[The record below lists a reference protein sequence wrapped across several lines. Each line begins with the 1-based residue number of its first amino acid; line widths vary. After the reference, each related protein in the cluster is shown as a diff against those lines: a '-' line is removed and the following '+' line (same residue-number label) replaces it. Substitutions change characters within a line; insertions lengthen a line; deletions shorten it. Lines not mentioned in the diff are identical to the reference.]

1 MAIIL
6 ALCAAGVYGIA
17 DYCGGRASR
26 SVPPMVVTALGQS
39 GGLVVLVAFV
49 VAMGT
54 PSPPASDWVWGGVA
68 GLLGSTGLLAFYR
81 AMASGHM
88 TIVAPVSALTATS
101 LPVAVGLATGDRPG
115 VLALLGI
122 PVAFVAVA
130 LISAVLGDR
139 GRGAPRMVLLLALT
153 AGAAF
158 GSIFVILGFTNDD
171 GGLWPVVAMRVTS
184 VPYMLV
190 MMAVMRRGPSRAR
203 GHLGIVLASGILDSL
218 ANALYLLAVRE
229 GMMAVVATI
238 NSLYPASTLL
248 LATTL
253 DRERIHR
260 SQAIGLAMAVVALVS
275 IALS

>member
-6 ALCAAGVYGIA
+6 ALCAASVYGVA

-26 SVPPMVVTALGQS
+26 SVSPILVTVLGQTA
-39 GGLVVLVAFV
+39 GLALLFLFVAV
-49 VAMGT
+49 MGT
-54 PSPPASDWVWGGVA
+54 PSPPASDWIWGGVA
-68 GLLGSTGLLAFYR
+68 GILGSTGLLAFYR

-88 TIVAPVSALTATS
+88 TVVAPVSALTATS
-101 LPVAVGLATGDRPG
+101 LPVLVGLAVGERPG
-115 VLALLGI
+115 VLALIAI
-122 PVAFVAVA
+122 PVALVAVA
-130 LISAVLGDR
+130 LISAVLGEHE
-139 GRGAPRMVLLLALT
+139 GRAPRIVVLQALV

-184 VPYMLV
+184 VPYMFIV
-190 MMAVMRRGPSRAR
+190 MLLARRRPSQAR
-203 GHLGIVLASGILDSL
+203 GHLRIVLASGILDST

-229 GMMAVVATI
+229 GMMSIVATI
-238 NSLYPASTLL
+238 NSLYPASTLM

-260 SQAIGLAMAVVALVS
+260 SQAIGLALAAIALVS